1 MAKKKTGTLT
11 IQDTVVNWQAIND
24 QDYICLT
31 DMAKKFNNRTEIILQ
46 RWMRNR
52 NTVEFLILWEEF
64 HNTNF
69 NHTHLGVIR
78 ENLGLDTYVLSVSRW
93 IEMTNAVGILSK
105 RGRYGGTY
113 AHRDIA
119 FEFATWLSPAFK
131 FYLIKEFE
139 RLKQE
144 EAQRLAQGWD
154 YRRFLTK
161 VNYRLHTDTIKEH
174 ILPALQAPKNQEWIV
189 YADEADLLNM
199 AVFGKTAKQWREANP
214 EEAKTGNMRD
224 YADIIQL
231 NVLANL
237 ESLNSVLIER
247 GVSKEKRFA
256 LLAETALSQYRR
268 LSSQEKLKYLD
279 K

>member
-224 YADIIQL
+224 YAGIIQL

-247 GVSKEKRFA
+247 GVSKENRFA

-268 LSSQEKLKYLD
+268 LSNQEKLRYLD

>member
-1 MAKKKTGTLT
+1 MAKKGKKSL
-11 IQDTVVNWQAIND
+11 IVQDTIISWREIND
-24 QDYICLT
+24 HDYISLT
-31 DMAKKFNNRTEIILQ
+31 DMAKKFNDRSEIILQ

-64 HNTNF
+64 HNSNF

-78 ENLGLDTYVLSVSRW
+78 ENLGLDTYVLSIKRW
-93 IEMTNAVGILSK
+93 TEMTNAIGIQSK
-105 RGRYGGTY
+105 TGRYGGTF

-139 RLKQE
+139 RLKSE
-144 EAQRLAQGWD
+144 EAKKLDQIWD
-154 YRRFLTK
+154 YQRFLTK

-174 ILPALQAPKNQEWIV
+174 ILPTLQTPKNREWLI
-189 YADEADLLNM
+189 YANEADLLNM
-199 AVFGKTAKQWREANP
+199 AVFGQTAKEWRETNP
-214 EEAKTGNMRD
+214 EKAQNGNIRD

-247 GVSKEKRFA
+247 GVSKEKRFG
-256 LLAETALSQYRR
+256 LLAETAISQYKKLSEQESLKR
-268 LSSQEKLKYLD
+268 LE
-279 K
+279 